1 MWSSFL
7 TIRLPRVVIFI
18 WRHLHGRTCAL
29 LNSVHKFIETQ
40 GWLLLRFLICSH
52 NQLSSFNPIIVQM
65 TMVHFQCQHLLNK
78 LIHLPSLWF
87 MVLGKL
93 PPEENCPPTLI
104 LTLTLNQTLTLTGG
118 QFSSG
123 AIFRTPWSMV
133 R

>member
-1 MWSSFL
+1 MLSSFL

-93 PPEENCPPTLI
+93 PPEENCPPDPNSNTNPKPNPN
-104 LTLTLNQTLTLTGG
+104 TNR
-118 QFSSG
+118 G
-123 AIFRTPWSMV
+123 AIFLRGNFPDTV
-133 R
+133 IYG